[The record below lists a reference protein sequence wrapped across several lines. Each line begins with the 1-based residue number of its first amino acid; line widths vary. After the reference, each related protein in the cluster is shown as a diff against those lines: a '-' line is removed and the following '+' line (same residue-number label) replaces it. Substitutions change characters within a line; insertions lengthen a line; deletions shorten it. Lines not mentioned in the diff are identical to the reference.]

1 MIIANCIF
9 YNDWTD
15 DEAFTV
21 VPIRRQP
28 PVNNDESFTVNPI
41 RNIKDNLDN
50 EASK

>member
-21 VPIRRQP
+21 VPIRRQT